1 MKVNANLKAMSNITI
16 SQQVAADNVANVL
29 TSGFK
34 ARRTV
39 QNGDSV
45 TISQATR
52 DAIQRNEAATAAGGT
67 NLEQDLIQMRQNQA
81 ALSANITAIKTQ
93 SDIYKAVEG
102 LKK

>member
-52 DAIQRNEAATAAGGT
+52 DAIQRNEAATAAGT